1 MLSAPS
7 RIIVP
12 DMNAL
17 MFRVAVASALV
28 VSLAWTTSGPTLLAG
43 GANDQV
49 QPKLA
54 RTSDGGFCLAW
65 FDNATG
71 GYDVRA
77 NRFNGSGQPAWGA
90 NGVLVADRSFS
101 STVDYGAAVV
111 SGDRFAVAY
120 NDDRSGSDRISVTL
134 LASDGSAL
142 WTSTMVTGSDY
153 VGNPK
158 VCEDPVSGGIYA
170 AWLQGTTTRVQR
182 LDVTT
187 GAPVWS
193 TAVNLTDGTAQTP
206 PADLWPA
213 ADASGGVMM
222 SCVRQTGFSSA
233 KLLRA
238 FRVSPSG
245 VVGWTAGSTAPI
257 NVMTSG
263 SLQFGNYPPCAAVP
277 GVGYVFAWYTTS
289 PLQCVV
295 QVLGLD
301 GAPRFPAGG
310 VAVTAT
316 ANVER
321 VGPAFAVNAQADRIY
336 VAWADHVPSSSI
348 YGMGAQAFALS
359 GSGSRLWGEGG
370 LALQPQGT
378 LYSTDFVAVACD
390 AGGANFHWQS
400 STAFGADVLR
410 ARRLSPAGADLF
422 AAGTV
427 QVAPSSDKGRMAA
440 IMQSNASVTVWQDG
454 ATGSTDIRGQRVA
467 NDGTV
472 GGNPVRPGDVD
483 GDGFVNGVDITAL
496 LAAWGTDSSAADFNL
511 DGTVDGS
518 DMTFVLS
525 NWD

>member
-1 MLSAPS
+1 MHNGAM
-7 RIIVP
+7 RIILAR
-12 DMNAL
+12 M
-17 MFRVAVASALV
+17 AVCSALAI
-28 VSLAWTTSGPTLLAG
+28 SLAWTTSGPTLMAG

-49 QPKLA
+49 QPKIG

-77 NRFNGSGQPAWGA
+77 NRFNASGQPAWGA

-101 STVDYGAAVV
+101 STVDYGATVV

-120 NDDRSGSDRISVTL
+120 NDDRSGGDRISITL

-158 VCEDPVSGGIYA
+158 VCEDSVSGAIYA

-182 LDVTT
+182 LDIAT

-213 ADASGGVMM
+213 ADTSGGVMM
-222 SCVRQTGFSSA
+222 SCVRQTGFTSA

-245 VVGWTAGSTAPI
+245 VVGWTAGSTLPI

-263 SLQFGNYPPCAAVP
+263 SLQFGNYPACAAVP

-289 PLQCVV
+289 PLQCAV

-310 VAVTAT
+310 VTVTST

-321 VGPAFAVNAQADRIY
+321 VSPAFAVSPQADRLF
-336 VAWADHVPSSSI
+336 VAWSDHVPNSSV

-359 GSGSRLWGEGG
+359 GNGARLWGESGF
-370 LALQPQGT
+370 ALQPQAT
-378 LYSTDFVAVACD
+378 LYSTDFVAVAAD
-390 AGGANFHWQS
+390 SGGANFHWQS
-400 STAFGADVLR
+400 STAFGSDVMR
-410 ARRLSPAGADLF
+410 ARRLSPDAQDLF
-422 AAGTV
+422 SAGTV

-440 IMQSNASVTVWQDG
+440 IMQQGASVVVWQDG
-454 ATGSTDIRGQRVA
+454 ATGATDVRGQRVA

-472 GGNPVRPGDVD
+472 GGDPVRPGDADGNGTVD
-483 GDGFVNGVDITAL
+483 GSDLAAL
-496 LAAWGTDSSAADFNL
+496 LAAWGTNDAATDFSG
-511 DGTVDGS
+511 DGNVDGV
-518 DMTFVLS
+518 DLTTLLA
-525 NWD
+525 NWG